1 MNQFRY
7 DVVVAGAGHNS
18 LITAAYLASA
28 GFRVGIVEAMDEV
41 GGNVVTEEL
50 FPGFHFDTCGSAHS
64 QIQSNP
70 VITRNELGLFEHGLE
85 YIYPDVK
92 AICVFEGGDSIVFSK
107 DVEATAA
114 QIDAYSERD
123 GRAYRALVEEI
134 RGIAGFFQMDA
145 QSPGGV
151 DPASDDPDMQRL
163 ARFLNMTAYG
173 IVMSRFEHPVVQ
185 ASLLYKSSLTI
196 YPVHYPGSARTLLTG
211 IIGNHGGAWATP
223 RGGSGS
229 LTQALRRLLEAKGAE
244 FHVGTQVARLVI
256 EDGRC
261 VGIESTGGDRFLGDR
276 AVVSTIH
283 IKHLVEMAPPE
294 LWGEEFVFGAET
306 FTPGFTLFAQYL
318 ATTEPPRFVC
328 RDGERTAIAGELP
341 FSTED
346 MVEGMTDHVLGRFN
360 SRAGIVVHTGSLV
373 DEGRAPEGCHT
384 IKIVGPQPYRLADGG
399 PEAWDEKKEEFA
411 DLILA
416 EVRKVAPNLT
426 DDVILHRQI
435 KSPLDLE
442 RRNLHNV
449 EGSCHGGSQ
458 FPFQMGRMRPVP
470 GWSEHRM
477 PIPGL
482 YQTGATT
489 HPGGAISGHPG
500 RNAARVVLED
510 LGTSLETVV
519 AAIAQDA
526 AAAAQPQHS

>member
-1 MNQFRY
+1 MNEHRY
-7 DVVVAGAGHNS
+7 DILVAGAGHNS
-18 LITAAYLASA
+18 LITAAYAASA

-41 GGNVVTEEL
+41 GGNVVTDEL
-50 FPGFHFDTCGSAHS
+50 YPGFHFDTCGSAHS

-70 VITRNELGLFEHGLE
+70 VISRNELRLTDYGLE

-92 AICVFEGGDSIVFSK
+92 AICVFEGGESIAFSK
-107 DVEATAA
+107 DVDETVA
-114 QIDAYSERD
+114 QIDAYSTAD
-123 GRAYRALVEEI
+123 GRAYRELLAEI
-134 RGIAGFFQMDA
+134 QGIAGFFQMDA
-145 QSPGGV
+145 QRPGGV
-151 DPASDDPDMQRL
+151 EHSTEDPDIRRL
-163 ARFLNMTAYG
+163 QRFLSMSAYDV
-173 IVMSRFEHPVVQ
+173 VMERFEHPVVQ

-196 YPVHYPGSARTLLTG
+196 YPVNYPGSTRTLLTG
-211 IIGNHGGAWATP
+211 ILGSHGGAWATP

-244 FHVGTQVARLVI
+244 VHVSTQVARLLI

-261 VGIESTGGDRFLGDR
+261 VGIESTDGRRFYGDR

-294 LWGEEFVFGAET
+294 LWGADFLSGAGS
-306 FTPGFTLFAQYL
+306 FKPGFTLFAQYL
-318 ATTEPPRFVC
+318 ATTEPPRFLC
-328 RDGERTAIAGELP
+328 RDGERTAIAGEIP
-341 FSTED
+341 FSVPD

-373 DEGRAPEGCHT
+373 DDSRAPAGHHT

-399 PEAWDEKKEEFA
+399 PEAWDERKEEFA

-426 DDVILHRQI
+426 DDVILYREI

-442 RRNLHNV
+442 RRNLHNI

-458 FPFQMGRMRPVP
+458 FPSQMGRMRPVP

-500 RNAARVVLED
+500 RNAARVLLED
-510 LGTSLETVV
+510 LGTSLEEVV
-519 AAIAQDA
+519 AGNAAPDA
-526 AAAAQPQHS
+526 SAVTHR